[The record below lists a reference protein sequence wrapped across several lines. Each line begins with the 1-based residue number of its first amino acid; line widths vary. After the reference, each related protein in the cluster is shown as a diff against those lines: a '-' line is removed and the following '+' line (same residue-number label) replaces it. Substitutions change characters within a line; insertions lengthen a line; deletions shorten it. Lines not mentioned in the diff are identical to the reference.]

1 MAPARKAQKGPA
13 LVLRKVLYTLLF
25 VVALPLSL
33 VAWARAA
40 SPYVRMPAPFAPW
53 TGAAA
58 ALAALGLMVA
68 GLYSLW
74 SRGGGLQVNPF
85 PPSRLVTSGPY
96 RYLGHPVYVG
106 FCVAVEGVALV
117 FRSGSGF
124 WLVGPMVMLGCAAL
138 VFGYERGDLEAR
150 FGTLPVPAVRLP
162 PDDPA
167 PPTWMDRVSAYLLVL
182 GPWAIL
188 YEGLKT
194 VGAPPDAWSALLPR
208 EGHLPVVQWMELFYI
223 SIYPMAALAPLVAAT
238 RRDLRRFSVR
248 ALMAMALVFPMYL
261 TLPFVVPARAFT
273 PTNFFGHLIVW
284 ERIKDTPAEAFPSFH
299 VIWALLAGEVFA
311 GRMPKLKWFWR
322 AWAWMIAAGCVLTGA
337 HAFVDVA
344 AGFAVVG
351 LVSHAG
357 AVWGRMRGAA
367 ERLANSWTEWR
378 LGGLRVV
385 NQGFYAGLAGF
396 AALAIAGT
404 LAGPGDDAGILLTAL
419 AGLVGAAV
427 WPQVVGS
434 APRLPRPYGYYGA
447 LLGVAVGA
455 AAMPELGL
463 SPWLVLAA
471 FAVAAPW
478 AQALGRL
485 RCLVQGCCHG
495 RPAPSAAGIRYTR
508 ADARVCRFTGWK
520 GVPLHPTPL
529 YSVLWNVPVAMGT
542 LRLWTLHVPLTFIAG
557 FYLLLTGFGRFVE
570 EAFRGEPQTPVC
582 GGLGLYQWTAIAS
595 VVAGAVLTC
604 LGGAAAPA
612 IHLRWQVLPPA
623 LLFGFLA
630 FLTTGVDFPG
640 SRRRFGPLA

>member
-1 MAPARKAQKGPA
+1 MA
-13 LVLRKVLYTLLF
+13 LRKTLYALLF
-25 VVALPLSL
+25 IVVLPVSL
-33 VAWARAA
+33 VAWAMATE
-40 SPYVRMPAPFAPW
+40 PYVRMPAPFPPW
-53 TGAAA
+53 AGAAA
-58 ALAALGLMVA
+58 ALAGLSLMVA
-68 GLYSLW
+68 GAATLW
-74 SRGGGLQVNPF
+74 ARGGGLPMNPF
-85 PPSRLVTSGPY
+85 PPPKLVTRGIY
-96 RYLGHPVYVG
+96 RYLAHPMYVG
-106 FCVAVEGVALV
+106 FCIAVQGVALV
-117 FRSGSGF
+117 FQSGSGF

-138 VFGYERGDLEAR
+138 VFGHERGALEAR
-150 FGTLPVPAVRLP
+150 FGTLPVPAVHLP
-162 PDDPA
+162 PDDPE
-167 PPTWMDRVSAYLLVL
+167 PPTWMDRISAYLLVL

-194 VGAPPDAWSALLPR
+194 VGAPPDAWSALLPH
-208 EGHLPVVQWMELFYI
+208 EGHLPVVQWMEIFYI
-223 SIYPMAALAPLVAAT
+223 SIYPMAALAPLVAAS

-248 ALMAMALVFPMYL
+248 ALMAMALVFPVYL
-261 TLPFVVPARAFT
+261 TLPFVVPPRPFV
-273 PTNFFGHLIVW
+273 PTNLFGHLIVW

-337 HAFVDVA
+337 HAFVDVV

-357 AVWGRMRGAA
+357 SVWGALRDAA
-367 ERLANSWTEWR
+367 ERLANSWREWR
-378 LGGLRVV
+378 LGGVRVV
-385 NQGFYAGLAGF
+385 NHGVYAGLAGF
-396 AALAIAGT
+396 AALTIAGT
-404 LAGPGDDAGILLTAL
+404 LAGPGDDFGILLTAL
-419 AGLVGAAV
+419 AGLAGAAL
-427 WPQVVGS
+427 WPKVVEG

-495 RPAPSAAGIRYTR
+495 RPAKAGTGIRYTL
-508 ADARVCRFTGWK
+508 ADSRVCRVTDWK
-520 GVPLHPTPL
+520 GIPLHPTPL
-529 YSVLWNVPVAMGT
+529 YSILWNVPVAMGT

-570 EAFRGEPQTPVC
+570 EAFRGEPQTPVR
-582 GGLGLYQWTAIAS
+582 GGLRLYQWTAIAS

-612 IHLRWQVLPPA
+612 IHLRWQALPPA

-630 FLTTGVDFPG
+630 FLIMSVDSSGSHLRFARTT
-640 SRRRFGPLA
+640 